1 MRSALALVSMAFALS
16 FAGAGCADLLG
27 EKSEGSKIRARVVW
41 IADGDTL
48 TLRGGRRVRLVQIDA
63 PEQDGGECYSGRA
76 ETVLRELVRIGSLVV
91 VETDP
96 HLDSHDEYGRT
107 LGYVFR
113 GTMNVNLELVRLGA
127 ASARFYHGE
136 RGRYADELLAAARE
150 ARASGAG
157 LWGACPGTPLDP
169 YHPVDS
175 G

>member
-1 MRSALALVSMAFALS
+1 MALALSVTT
-16 FAGAGCADLLG
+16 AGCVDLS
-27 EKSEGSKIRARVVW
+27 SEESKGPRTQARVVW

-48 TLRGGRRVRLVQIDA
+48 TLQGGRRVRLVQIDA

-76 ETVLRELVRIGSLVV
+76 ETVLRELVPIGSLVV

-96 HLDSHDEYGRT
+96 RLDSHDEYGRT